1 MKKIIKVFGVILLV
15 FAIIVVFVI
24 VKDVID
30 NNKTNTPPITDNGGN
45 SGNNNNGNNT
55 GDDPNKKPEEPE
67 KEVYTTY
74 EPADELVRKINV
86 IEVDSVCLEGK
97 QDGKEYC
104 IDTPIGIYICW
115 FGGGN
120 ATKEAMVENLK
131 MITSHPEFEKLNKN
145 KKISIAIDITYVNA
159 LHGNITYEFGF
170 FVGGHSGETNAI
182 VRFTGRIAASK
193 ESVMIKQEDIDSVYN
208 LYKTYNS

>member
-1 MKKIIKVFGVILLV
+1 MKKIIKIFGVILLV

-30 NNKTNTPPITDNGGN
+30 NNKTNTPPTTNNGGN

-74 EPADELVRKINV
+74 EPADELVRKFNV
-86 IEVDSVCLEGK
+86 IKVDGTCIEGK

-104 IDTPIGIYICW
+104 LDTQIGVNIYW
-115 FGGGN
+115 FGGGD
-120 ATKEAMVENLK
+120 AVKEAMVENLK
-131 MITSHPEFEKLNKN
+131 MIVNHPDFEELNKN
-145 KKISIAIDITYVNA
+145 KKIKISIDITYNKP
-159 LHGNITYEFGF
+159 LHGNLTYSFVFGTY
-170 FVGGHSGETNAI
+170 GHESATI
-182 VRFTGRIAASK
+182 DFTGRVASSK
-193 ESVMIKQEDIDSVYN
+193 EVVMIKQEDINEIFDFYRQN
-208 LYKTYNS
+208 NS